1 MYESLVGVIYKPRG
15 QLLRQSVD
23 SLNCQIRG
31 RREVSGREPLH
42 VPCEFRRDQAAAA
55 AER

>member
-31 RREVSGREPLH
+31 RRDVSGREPLH